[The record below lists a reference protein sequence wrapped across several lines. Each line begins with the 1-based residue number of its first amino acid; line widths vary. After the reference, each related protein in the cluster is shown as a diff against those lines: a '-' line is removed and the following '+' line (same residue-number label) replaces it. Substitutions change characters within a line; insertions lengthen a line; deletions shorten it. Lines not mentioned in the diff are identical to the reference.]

1 MLLEGKRFEI
11 NSGVMLQDA
20 AGAVSARAVAKV
32 DEAAVI
38 RAVQHG
44 DQDAFEQL
52 VRAYDQSVLRLA
64 MNLLRSAEDA
74 RDVYQEAFLRVYRN
88 IHTFRFDCSFHTW
101 LYRIVTNICLDHLRK
116 RKVRREE
123 PATVET
129 ADGPVDRMDSF
140 EHEGP
145 HADPERR
152 MWNRQLGDRIGAAL
166 SDLTP
171 RERMVFEL
179 RHYQGLRLRT
189 IGDMLGTSEE
199 AAKNCLFRAT
209 QKMRVVLG
217 DFV

>member
-1 MLLEGKRFEI
+1 
-11 NSGVMLQDA
+11 
-20 AGAVSARAVAKV
+20 
-32 DEAAVI
+32 
-38 RAVQHG
+38 
-44 DQDAFEQL
+44 
-52 VRAYDQSVLRLA
+52 
-64 MNLLRSAEDA
+64 
-74 RDVYQEAFLRVYRN
+74 
-88 IHTFRFDCSFHTW
+88 
-101 LYRIVTNICLDHLRK
+101 
-116 RKVRREE
+116 
-123 PATVET
+123 
-129 ADGPVDRMDSF
+129 MDSF